1 VVKALARKRL
11 RDLVHLRGQVV
22 AIALVV
28 ACGVAVVVTSR
39 ASYESLVVSQATYYA
54 EYRFADVFAN
64 LKRAPE
70 SLRARIAAIPGV
82 AAVETRIVAQVTLDV
97 PGLEEP
103 ATGRL
108 VSVPEHRVPI
118 LNDLHLRSGRW
129 LEPGR
134 RDEVIASEAFANANR
149 LHVGS
154 TIGAV
159 LHGRWQELTI
169 VGIALSPEYVYEIQG
184 TSLFPDNKRFGVL
197 WISRDAIGPP
207 FQMEGAFNDVS
218 VRLTADASAETVIDR
233 LDKLLERYGGLGAY
247 GREDQVSARFLS
259 DEIQQQRVSGT
270 MIPAI
275 FLAVAAFLLNVVLS
289 RLIAMQRDQIAVLK
303 AFGYTDASVA
313 LHYMGFAMA
322 AVAAGAVIGIA
333 AGLWLG
339 SAVNRMYVDFYRF
352 PVLRFEPGF
361 TVIALAVG
369 VSALAAVLGAL
380 GAVRRVL
387 ALPPAEAM
395 RPEPPARYG
404 AGPLERMGLLRRLPA
419 SLRMIWR
426 NVSRR
431 PGRAVLSVLGVAFA
445 VAILLVGRFFLDAIE
460 NLSDVQ
466 FRAVQREDTTVVFH
480 EPLASETR
488 HAIARLPG
496 ALQAEPYRVVPA
508 RLRFGSASRRVAV
521 FGLPEGAELRRILG
535 ADLHEVEPP
544 REGVVLTER
553 LAEILGVGAGD
564 RLTVEVLEGERP
576 RRRVTV
582 VGTIDELFGLNAY
595 MEARSL
601 HRLMRE
607 QGSWSGAY
615 LRIDDAAAPA
625 FHAELKRMPAVAGA
639 SSRLAM
645 LRSFDDTLAKS
656 LGIFTGV
663 LIFFASVIACAVVYN
678 SARIALSERGRELAS
693 LRVLGFT
700 RGEISAILLG
710 EQAILT
716 VLALPVGFWI
726 GRVLCTQI
734 AGAYQWE
741 SFRMPVVLTL
751 RTHVFAAATIALA
764 ALASAVI
771 VRRRLDQL
779 DLVAVLKTRE

>member
-1 VVKALARKRL
+1 MRALARKRL
-11 RDLVHLRGQVV
+11 RDLLHLRGQVV
-22 AIALVV
+22 AIAVVV

-70 SLRARIAAIPGV
+70 SLRTRIAAIPGV
-82 AAVETRIVAQVTLDV
+82 AAVETRIVAEVTLDV

-108 VSVPEHRVPI
+108 VSVPERRVPI

-134 RDEVIASEAFANANR
+134 RDEVMASEAFAKANG
-149 LHVGS
+149 LTVGS
-154 TIGAV
+154 KIGAV
-159 LHGRWQELTI
+159 LHGRWQELHI

-207 FQMEGAFNDVS
+207 FQMDGAFNDVS
-218 VRLTADASAETVIDR
+218 IRLTADASAETVIGR

-247 GREDQVSARFLS
+247 GRQDQISHRFLS
-259 DEIQQQRVSGT
+259 DEIAQQRVSGT

-303 AFGYTDASVA
+303 AFGYTDRAVA
-313 LHYMGFAMA
+313 LHYLGFAMT
-322 AVAAGAVIGIA
+322 AVAAGAVLGIA
-333 AGLWLG
+333 VGLWLG
-339 SAVNRMYVDFYRF
+339 AAVNRLYIEFYRF

-369 VSALAAVLGAL
+369 ASTLAAVLGAL

-395 RPEPPARYG
+395 RPEPPARYAVG
-404 AGPLERMGLLRRLPA
+404 WLERAGILQRLPA
-419 SLRMIWR
+419 SVRMIWR
-426 NVSRR
+426 NVARR
-431 PGRAVLSVLGVAFA
+431 PGRAILGVLGVAFA
-445 VAILLVGRFFLDAIE
+445 VAILMVGRFFLDAIE

-466 FRAVQREDTTVVFH
+466 FRAVQREDVTVVFH
-480 EPLASETR
+480 EPLASDIR
-488 HAIARLPG
+488 HAVARLPG
-496 ALQAEPYRVVPA
+496 ALQAEPYRIVPA
-508 RLRFGSASRRVAV
+508 RLRFGSASRRVAI

-535 ADLHEVEPP
+535 ADLSQVAPP

-553 LAEILGVGAGD
+553 LAEILGVDAGD
-564 RLTVEVLEGERP
+564 RLIVEVLEGERP

-582 VGTIDELFGLNAY
+582 VGTVDELFGMNAY

-615 LRIDDAAAPA
+615 LRVDDAAAPA
-625 FHAELKRMPAVAGA
+625 LHAELKRMPAVAGA

-645 LRSFDDTLAKS
+645 LQSFDDTLAKS
-656 LGIFTGV
+656 LGIFTSV
-663 LIFFASVIACAVVYN
+663 LVFFASVIACAVVYN

-700 RGEISAILLG
+700 RGEISVSLLG

-716 VLALPVGFWI
+716 VLAIPVGFWI

-751 RTHVFAAATIALA
+751 RTHVFATATIFAA
-764 ALASAVI
+764 ALASGVM
-771 VRRRLDQL
+771 VRRRLDRL